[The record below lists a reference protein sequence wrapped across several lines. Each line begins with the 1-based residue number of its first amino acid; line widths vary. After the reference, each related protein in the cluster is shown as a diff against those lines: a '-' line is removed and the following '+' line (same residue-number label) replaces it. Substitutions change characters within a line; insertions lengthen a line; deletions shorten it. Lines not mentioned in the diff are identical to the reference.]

1 VFDYGTKP
9 SEDRRGSVVLQDDL
23 KITEEDLE
31 EIETKLGSMTLD
43 ATMDI
48 MRQVLLLHE
57 HDQNFPGAVLQK
69 IKFFTQDEDVVAN
82 PAMHA
87 ELIRE
92 MKLEAILVTENSPY
106 AEVRAVVD
114 NTDDVDLPVGTPR
127 AWFIGLLFVI
137 GGAFINQLFAVRQ
150 PAITVTANVAQLL
163 ACKSFLFLFSLLYL
177 GILFNLHYAHTDP
190 EQTPLVVFLRSSCP
204 TSDSPSW
211 ACATPST
218 LDRSTTRSIC

>member
-23 KITEEDLE
+23 KITEQDLE
-31 EIETKLGSMTLD
+31 EIEDKLGSMTLE

-57 HDQNFPGAVLQK
+57 HDQNFPGAVLEK
-69 IKFFTQDEDVVAN
+69 IKTFVQDESVVAT
-82 PAMHA
+82 PEMHT

-114 NTDDVDLPVGTPR
+114 NYDNVELPVGTFR

-137 GGAFINQLFAVRQ
+137 GGAFINTLFAVRQ

-163 ACKSFLFLFSLLYL
+163 ACEWQSSLSFSFSFPYSRSLYV
-177 GILFNLHYAHTDP
+177 Y
-190 EQTPLVVFLRSSCP
+190 
-204 TSDSPSW
+204 
-211 ACATPST
+211 
-218 LDRSTTRSIC
+218 

>member
-163 ACKSFLFLFSLLYL
+163 ACESSFSCPFLCF
-177 GILFNLHYAHTDP
+177 ILASRSIFI
-190 EQTPLVVFLRSSCP
+190 TPLLTHNRPRWSSSC
-204 TSDSPSW
+204 
-211 ACATPST
+211 AHLARRRIYHRRHTPLPQPWT
-218 LDRSTTRSIC
+218 VQQ